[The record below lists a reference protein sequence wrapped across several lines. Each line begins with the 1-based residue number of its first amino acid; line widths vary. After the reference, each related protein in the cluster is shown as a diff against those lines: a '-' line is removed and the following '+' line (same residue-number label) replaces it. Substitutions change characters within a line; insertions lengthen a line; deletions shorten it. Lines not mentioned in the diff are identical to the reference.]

1 MALMNSSEVEEA
13 VVQFRDN
20 PVLAPAARYL
30 DAFRELI
37 DDNSDGWAYWS
48 YGTKCAND
56 LCKILYDARGQFY
69 GSTRYYVPPTAEQ
82 VKKAVQKIRT
92 FVLRCKQLEGIQP
105 PVFQG

>member
-1 MALMNSSEVEEA
+1 MPWMNGYEVEEA
-13 VVQFRDN
+13 VVQFQNN

-30 DAFRELI
+30 NDFRELI
-37 DDNSDGWAYWS
+37 DNNSDGWAYWS

-56 LCKILYDARGQFY
+56 LCNILAAARLQY
-69 GSTRYYVPPTAEQ
+69 YRNSRDYVPPTAEQ

-92 FVLRCKQLEGIQP
+92 FVLRCKQLDGIQP